1 MAAHKG
7 NQYAKGAK
15 GNTNPKTLY
24 KTEYVEQSRKLA
36 AMGATDEQI
45 ADFFSVALRTLNNW
59 KKKDDDLVAALKDGK
74 DRYDTSMVEASLRD
88 RAIGYSH
95 KAVDIRAVNGDIVVT
110 EYTKHYPPDPTAAI
124 FWLKNR
130 NRDRWKDKHEIDHDV
145 GEDSSL
151 TRLLKTISG
160 QTLRPQPQGDV

>member
-1 MAAHKG
+1 MSAPKG

-15 GNTNPKTLY
+15 GNTNPKSLY
-24 KTEYVEQSRKLA
+24 KPEYAEQARKLA
-36 AMGATDEQI
+36 AMGATDVQI

-59 KKKDDDLVAALKDGK
+59 KKKEDDLVAALKDGK
-74 DRYDTSMVEASLRD
+74 DQYDTSMVEASLRD

-95 KAVDIRAVNGDIVVT
+95 KAVDIRAVNGEIVKT

-130 NRDRWKDKHEIDHDV
+130 NRDRWKDRHDV
-145 GEDSSL
+145 GHGVNGESPL
-151 TRLLKTISG
+151 AELLKTISG
-160 QTLRPQPQGDV
+160 HTLQPKPQR